1 MKNLTKDFGSY
12 KLHLIKDSKFKTVT
26 IRVCFRRPIVKG
38 EITIR
43 NVLCEMF
50 TQSTEKYPSKRS
62 LTIKA
67 QDLYAVDIQTTNSR
81 LGNYITTDFY
91 LSSLNDKYTEVGN
104 LKKAIQFFSDIIF
117 HPDVKNNRFNKEK
130 LDIVKSF
137 TMDSLNSMKE
147 DSSLYSLIRMFEYLD
162 NLPSSYRMMGY
173 LEDLDKI
180 NEENLYQYYQDMI
193 KNDLVDIFV
202 IGDISFSEIE
212 KLIQNYF
219 NFTTFKR
226 IKTPY
231 ILLERKPRFR
241 RKIVKEVVSNSQ
253 SKISIG
259 CKLYGLSDYERNYP
273 LTLFNVILGGGS
285 DSKLFKRVREENSLC
300 YTIHSVPNK
309 LDNLVII
316 RAGID
321 RDNFKRVIQL
331 IDQCI
336 LEMKK
341 GNFSDDDI
349 KTAKEFYN
357 TALDEV
363 DDSQFKIID
372 NYFLQ
377 EIIGTDTISEKRLK
391 MNRVTKEEI
400 IGVAKKIKMDTIFLL
415 EGDNNERN

>member
-1 MKNLTKDFGSY
+1 M
-12 KLHLIKDSKFKTVT
+12 T
-26 IRVCFRRPIVKG
+26 I
-38 EITIR
+38 
-43 NVLCEMF
+43 
-50 TQSTEKYPSKRS
+50 
-62 LTIKA
+62 
-67 QDLYAVDIQTTNSR
+67 
-81 LGNYITTDFY
+81 
-91 LSSLNDKYTEVGN
+91 
-104 LKKAIQFFSDIIF
+104 
-117 HPDVKNNRFNKEK
+117 
-130 LDIVKSF
+130 
-137 TMDSLNSMKE
+137 
-147 DSSLYSLIRMFEYLD
+147 
-162 NLPSSYRMMGY
+162 
-173 LEDLDKI
+173 
-180 NEENLYQYYQDMI
+180 
-193 KNDLVDIFV
+193 
-202 IGDISFSEIE
+202 
-212 KLIQNYF
+212 
-219 NFTTFKR
+219 
-226 IKTPY
+226 
-231 ILLERKPRFR
+231 
-241 RKIVKEVVSNSQ
+241 
-253 SKISIG
+253 
-259 CKLYGLSDYERNYP
+259 
-273 LTLFNVILGGGS
+273 S